1 MNLNKIPHN
10 QQIRKQ
16 TMNDMPTQYPGAE
29 FDAHWRALVAPEDY
43 QNPKPQDNYNL
54 IVIGAGPAG
63 LITSIAA
70 AGLGARVALIER
82 HAMGGDCLNVG
93 CVPSKAILAAAKRFQ
108 GEDDAFARSMAW
120 LREVRAGIAEHDS
133 VERYSNQ
140 GVDVFLGQAAFNTD
154 GSVQVGAQ
162 TLRASK
168 TVITTGS
175 RAAMP
180 PIPGL
185 DEVPA
190 ITNEQVFD
198 LVEQPRELLIIGA
211 GAIGCE
217 LSQAFARLGTKVR
230 LLEIAPRILAA
241 EEPEASAVLQAS
253 MDELGV
259 AVACEVQIERV
270 SHADGQFTVHCESGQ
285 QYQSDALLVA
295 AGRQPNLDG
304 LKLDAVGVKYDRR
317 GIDVDDKLRTSNRN
331 IYAAGDVCSAVKLTH
346 FADAQ
351 ARIVIANV
359 LFLPTAKRSSV
370 VVPQCTYTDPE
381 VAHVGVTKAEAE
393 EQGLTVKSWRVE
405 WQDMDRARAEG
416 DTRGYVEVLTRPG
429 DDKILGATIVGAHA
443 GDLLAP
449 LLIMQAN
456 GQGLAA
462 ADKALMPYPTRSEYL
477 RRLSDQVKREKLT
490 PTVAKWMRRWLAWR
504 R

>member
-1 MNLNKIPHN
+1 MNQSSKQPHS
-10 QQIRKQ
+10 K
-16 TMNDMPTQYPGAE
+16 TMNDMPKDYAGAG
-29 FDAHWRALVAPEDY
+29 FDAHWRALVAPDDH
-43 QNPKPQDNYNL
+43 QNPTPQDNYNL

-70 AGLGARVALIER
+70 AGLGAKVALIER

-93 CVPSKAILAAAKRFQ
+93 CVPSKAVLAAARRFQ
-108 GEDDAFARSMAW
+108 GQPDAFQRSMAW

-133 VERYSNQ
+133 VQRYSEQ
-140 GVDVFLGQAAFNTD
+140 GVDVFLGQAAFNAD
-154 GSVQVGAQ
+154 GTVQVGDV

-190 ITNEQVFD
+190 LTNEQVFD

-217 LSQAFARLGTKVR
+217 LSQAFARLGSKVR
-230 LLEIAPRILAA
+230 LLEIAPRILAG
-241 EEPEASAVLQAS
+241 EEPEASAVLQQA

-259 AVACEVQIERV
+259 AVSCEVQIERV
-270 SHADGQFTVHCESGQ
+270 SHADGVFTVYCKSGE
-285 QYQSDALLVA
+285 QYQADQLLVA

-304 LKLDAVGVKYDRR
+304 LQLDAVGVKHDRR
-317 GIDVDDKLRTSNRN
+317 GIDVDDKLRTSQRN
-331 IYAAGDVCSAVKLTH
+331 IFAAGDVCSALKLTH

-351 ARIVIANV
+351 ARIVIANA
-359 LFLPTAKRSSV
+359 LFLPTAKRSAAM
-370 VVPQCTYTDPE
+370 VPRCTYTDPE
-381 VAHVGVTKAEAE
+381 VAHVGLTSADAEQ
-393 EQGLTVKSWRVE
+393 QGLAVKSWRVD

-416 DTRGYVEVLTRPG
+416 DTRGYVEVLTKPG

-456 GQGLAA
+456 ALGLAA
-462 ADKALMPYPTRSEYL
+462 ADKAMLPYPTRGEYL
-477 RRLSDQVKREKLT
+477 RRLSDQVRREKLT
-490 PTVAKWMRRWLAWR
+490 PGVAKWMRRWLAWR

>member
-1 MNLNKIPHN
+1 MNQYHN
-10 QQIRKQ
+10 SPQKRQI
-16 TMNDMPTQYPGAE
+16 MHEMPSDYPGAG
-29 FDAHWRALVAPEDY
+29 FDAHWCGLVAPDDY
-43 QNPKPQDNYNL
+43 QNPLPEDNYNL

-70 AGLGARVALIER
+70 AGLGAKVALVER

-93 CVPSKAILAAAKRFQ
+93 CVPSKAILAAARRFQ
-108 GEDDAFARSMAW
+108 GQADAFASSMAW

-133 VERYSNQ
+133 VKRYSDQ
-140 GVDVFLGQAAFNTD
+140 GVHVFLGQAAFNAD
-154 GSVQVGAQ
+154 GTVQVGEQ

-185 DEVPA
+185 DAVPA

-198 LVEQPRELLIIGA
+198 LTEQPRELLIIGA
-211 GAIGCE
+211 GAVGCE
-217 LSQAFARLGTKVR
+217 LSQAFARLGTNVR
-230 LLEIAPRILAA
+230 LLEIAPRILAGEA
-241 EEPEASAVLQAS
+241 PEASAVLQQA
-253 MDELGV
+253 MDDLGV
-259 AVACEVQIERV
+259 AVACEVQIERI
-270 SHADGQFTVHCESGQ
+270 SHADGQFTVLCKSGQ
-285 QYQSDALLVA
+285 QYQADQLLVA
-295 AGRQPNLDG
+295 AGRQANLDG
-304 LKLDAVGVKYDRR
+304 LNLDAVGVKHDRR

-351 ARIVIANV
+351 ARIVVANA
-359 LFLPTAKRSSV
+359 LFLPTAKRSAAM
-370 VVPQCTYTDPE
+370 VPRCTYTDPE
-381 VAHVGVTKAEAE
+381 VAHVGLTSNDAQQ
-393 EQGLTVKSWRVE
+393 QGVPVKRWRVD

-416 DTRGYVEVLTRPG
+416 DTRGFVEVLTSPG
-429 DDKILGATIVGAHA
+429 DDKILGASIVGAHA

-456 GQGLAA
+456 GLGLSA
-462 ADKALMPYPTRSEYL
+462 ADQAMLPYPTRGEYL